1 MADGY
6 WPRIKDRDS
15 VIDAVKM
22 AGLPV
27 FLLGATGVLTVLL
40 SVADVLQANPT
51 IEQVLALALAAATG
65 VLLVALGLAI
75 RRGRPSLVVLA
86 AVITFTNAAA
96 TLWLAP
102 WWASVF
108 QVLMVLL
115 MLSGLRG
122 WWWLRK
128 NPA

>member
-1 MADGY
+1 MAEGY
-6 WPRIKDRDS
+6 WPRIADRDS
-15 VIDAVKM
+15 ALAAVKM

-27 FLLGATGVLTVLL
+27 FLIGASGILTVLF
-40 SVADVLQANPT
+40 SVLAVLQIRPT
-51 IEQVLALALAAATG
+51 PESIFTLAFTAATG

-75 RRGRPSLVVLA
+75 RRGRPSLIVSA
-86 AVITFTNAAA
+86 AVITFANAAA
-96 TLWLAP
+96 TFWLAP

-108 QVLMVLL
+108 QILMVLL

-122 WWWLRK
+122 WWWLRQ